1 MSDKEHLD
9 KEELLSGYIDGQLT
23 PRQLTEFKRLLAHDP
38 NLHKELESLEQQRQ
52 LLQSLPVETAP
63 VLMAEE
69 IRSVLERRFILAD
82 SSHSINRS
90 DVWGLR
96 LRKIAAVAAMVLLP
110 LVILATV
117 VITILQPEK
126 TVPGVAAEIMAVNP
140 APAAE
145 PLFSAVL
152 QFQTRQ
158 PIAAND
164 YIEKK
169 IHTLGLMNFTTPGRQ
184 SDRTSYKIICSRKY
198 IESLVGELGELWP
211 RCEKASYAILDTST
225 NQPVRVEAI
234 DPQQTLTMIQLTDTS
249 NARKLAQDITE
260 QNAQKAIAKTNP
272 TDTAPQPLAPKVSK
286 PILAWDEGKQQVLA
300 DEPDT
305 ICLVIEV
312 LGQ

>member
-1 MSDKEHLD
+1 MSEKEHID

-23 PRQLTEFKRLLAHDP
+23 PRQLTELKRLLAHDP
-38 NLHKELESLEQQRQ
+38 NLHKELEALKHQRQ
-52 LLQSLPVETAP
+52 ILQSLPVETAP

-82 SSHSINRS
+82 SVHSVHRS

-96 LRKIAAVAAMVLLP
+96 LRKVAAVAAMVLLP
-110 LVILATV
+110 LVILGAV
-117 VITILQPEK
+117 VYTILQPEES
-126 TVPGVAAEIMAVNP
+126 VPGVSTETVALSP
-140 APAAE
+140 QPAAE

-152 QFQTRQ
+152 QFQTSQ

-164 YIEKK
+164 FIEKK
-169 IHTLGLMNFTTPGRQ
+169 IHTLGLMNVTTPGRQ
-184 SDRTSYKIICSRKY
+184 SDRTSYKIICSRRY
-198 IESLVGELGELWP
+198 IEGLVGELGELWP
-211 RCEKASYAILDTST
+211 RCRNASYAILDTST

-234 DPQQTLTMIQLTDTS
+234 DPQQTLTMLQLTDMS

-260 QNAQKAIAKTNP
+260 QNAQKAVAQTNP
-272 TDTAPQPLAPKVSK
+272 AQTTPQPIAPKVSK
-286 PILAWDEGKQQVLA
+286 PILAWDEGSRKAAA

>member
-1 MSDKEHLD
+1 MSEKEHID

-38 NLHKELESLEQQRQ
+38 NLHKELEALEYQRRI
-52 LLQSLPVETAP
+52 LQSLPVETAP

-82 SSHSINRS
+82 SVHSVHVS

-96 LRKIAAVAAMVLLP
+96 LRKVAAAAAMVLLP
-110 LVILATV
+110 LIILGAV
-117 VITILQPEK
+117 VFTILQPEES
-126 TVPGVAAEIMAVNP
+126 VPGVSTEAVALSP
-140 APAAE
+140 QPAAE

-152 QFQTRQ
+152 QFQTDQ

-164 YIEKK
+164 FIEKK

-184 SDRTSYKIICSRKY
+184 SDRTSYKIICSRRY
-198 IESLVGELGELWP
+198 IEGLVGELAELWP
-211 RCEKASYAILDTST
+211 RCRKASYAILDTGT
-225 NQPVRVEAI
+225 NQPVHVEAI
-234 DPQQTLTMIQLTDTS
+234 DPQQTLTMLQLTDMS
-249 NARKLAQDITE
+249 NARKLAQDIAE
-260 QNAQKAIAKTNP
+260 QNTQKAAQTSP
-272 TDTAPQPLAPKVSK
+272 AEPQLPKVSK
-286 PILAWDEGKQQVLA
+286 PILAWDESGQKAAA